1 MEIKVKLQFLFQLA
15 LLFVLPLLAC
25 NGEHKHVGDPSIVA
39 TPEEINDH
47 AGEIIRQSL
56 RDVLSDRHFA
66 DSLKLKNS
74 TLLNSLYDENGFEL
88 LWSSEGSFTPSAD
101 SLFSFIRQSR
111 LYGLFPSDYYE
122 EDIERLR
129 EQLRGDSAQQ
139 VRLDASRWALGDLLL
154 TSAFVQIVKDLK
166 KGRLLPDSV
175 MQKDSLLSPQFFR
188 RQLDQYR
195 DSSTRAFAALEPA
208 HSGYHQLKA
217 SIQSFLDS
225 SDLKKYTYVQAWDSA
240 KLKQLVYKRIGEE
253 DSVQMVSGVPDS
265 SILADAIKTYQKRK
279 GLKADGKISQ
289 ALISRLN
296 DTGRERFIRI
306 AITLDRYKMMERLPE
321 QYIWV
326 NIPTYRL
333 QLKEA
338 DTVVMVSKVA
348 VGKTNTPTPE
358 ITSAISD
365 MITYPQWTIP
375 ASIIQKEIL
384 PGLQRDPGYTNRK
397 GYSILDSEG
406 NVVDPYFVDWS
417 KYKKGIP
424 YKVIQG
430 SGDANALGVIKF
442 NFPNKHSVYLHDTN
456 QRYLFSRKN
465 RALSHGCVRV
475 ESWRQLAHFILRND
489 SLHSANATPVDSLQG
504 WLAQKE
510 RHVIPVRKRIPL
522 YIRYFTC
529 EGEEGRVVFHEDIYG
544 QDRRLRDKYFA
555 HK

>member
-1 MEIKVKLQFLFQLA
+1 MENKVKLQFLFHLA
-15 LLFVLPLLAC
+15 LFFVLPLLAC
-25 NGEHKHVGDPSIVA
+25 NGENKHVGDPEIVA
-39 TPEEINDH
+39 TPEEINAH
-47 AGEIIRQSL
+47 AGDIIRQSL
-56 RDVLSDRHFA
+56 RDILSDRHFA

-88 LWSSEGSFTPSAD
+88 LWSSEGSFTPTAD
-101 SLFSFIRQSR
+101 SLFAFIQQSR
-111 LYGLFPSDYYE
+111 LYGLFPSDYYQ

-129 EQLRGDSAQQ
+129 QQLRNDSTQQ
-139 VRLDASRWALGDLLL
+139 VRLDASKWALGDLLL

-175 MQKDSLLSPQFFR
+175 LQKDSLLTPQYFR
-188 RQLDQYR
+188 QQLDHYR
-195 DSSTRAFAALEPA
+195 DSSSGAFAALEPA
-208 HSGYHQLKA
+208 HSGYHQLKT

-225 SDLKKYTYVQAWDSA
+225 NDLKKYTYVQAWDSA
-240 KLKQLVYKRIGEE
+240 KLKQLLYKRIGEE
-253 DSVQMVSGVPDS
+253 DTLQLVSGVPDS
-265 SILADAIKTYQKRK
+265 SILADAIRTYQKKR

-289 ALISRLN
+289 ALISKLN

-306 AITLDRYKMMERLPE
+306 AITLDRYKMMGSLPE

-338 DTVVMVSKVA
+338 DTVVLVSKVA
-348 VGKTNTPTPE
+348 VGKSNTPTPE

-397 GYSILDSEG
+397 GFSILDAQG

-456 QRYLFSRKN
+456 QRYLFARKS

-475 ESWRQLAHFILRND
+475 ESWKQLAYFILRND

-504 WLAQKE
+504 WLSQKE

>member
-1 MEIKVKLQFLFQLA
+1 MALF
-15 LLFVLPLLAC
+15 FVLPLLAC
-25 NGEHKHVGDPSIVA
+25 NGEHKHVGDPQIVA

-47 AGEIIRQSL
+47 AGDIIRQSL
-56 RDVLSDRHFA
+56 RDILSDRHFA

-74 TLLNSLYDENGFEL
+74 ILLNSLYDENGFGL
-88 LWSSEGSFTPSAD
+88 LWSSEGRFTPSAD
-101 SLFSFIRQSR
+101 SLFSFIQQSR
-111 LYGLFPSDYYE
+111 LYGLFPSDYYQE
-122 EDIERLR
+122 EIVRLR
-129 EQLRGDSAQQ
+129 QQLRNDTTQQ
-139 VRLDASRWALGDLLL
+139 VRLDASKWALGDLLL

-175 MQKDSLLSPQFFR
+175 LQKDSLLTPQYFR
-188 RQLDQYR
+188 QQLNYYR
-195 DSSTRAFAALEPA
+195 DSSTRAFATLEPA

-225 SDLKKYTYVQAWDSA
+225 NDLRKYTYVQAWDSA

-253 DSVQMVSGVPDS
+253 DTLQMVSGVPDS

-338 DTVVMVSKVA
+338 DTVVLASKVA

-397 GYSILDSEG
+397 GYSLLDSKG

-456 QRYLFSRKN
+456 QRHLFSRKS

-475 ESWRQLAHFILRND
+475 ESWRQLAH
-489 SLHSANATPVDSLQG
+489 
-504 WLAQKE
+504 
-510 RHVIPVRKRIPL
+510 
-522 YIRYFTC
+522 
-529 EGEEGRVVFHEDIYG
+529 
-544 QDRRLRDKYFA
+544 
-555 HK
+555 